1 MFLKK
6 FDFLS
11 PNITLYYYN
20 QKRHSSSIGGLLTIL
35 LIFFAIY
42 IIIQY
47 SFVKVYPSSSSL
59 LIFKNFDK
67 DIKISFNKTGLFHY
81 IWIFNKKNIIDDKIN
96 QNLIQLNNHKRGVI
110 RIYMIYSSDNNN
122 YNSSNLKDNDHW
134 VYDTCSSYVNKEDL
148 IFDYSFSSCIKY
160 YYNSK
165 DKKYY
170 SSNDNEN
177 FKWPYIH
184 INISK
189 FDNTFFGI
197 FVEKCDNNSIL
208 NEILGEC
215 YPEEKIDE
223 YLKYFNNIFLSFI
236 NCKVQINEENPIKL
250 YSYKIYDNLINNNIF
265 FYMHDLTFIPFNYK
279 NTKGIIPKKI
289 EYNSFM
295 FDKDISK
302 KIYNNNNTILI
313 SYKFNSKKYIN
324 EFREKNNDFIEIING
339 IGGSLFIMYILFYSF
354 NYILNERIIIWNFRM
369 FLNDKGNDL
378 IYRNIN
384 YERNKA
390 YSFKS
395 NIYTN
400 LSNDLINKTDDINTF
415 KSTYL
420 GKFLKNDL
428 IKINNLTNDEN
439 INPKNN
445 NNNYTIKINRI
456 ESEDKEMGKK
466 SDNIIVINNNSFV
479 NDNINNNYIDNSF
492 DKYNS
497 FKEIN
502 RYNKIENI
510 HGYHKIYTYNKA
522 INESSSLKN
531 KKPIIQD
538 NNLTFVK
545 VNKTSKK
552 KNYEP
557 VNSKRN
563 ESADYNSRQKII
575 DTSSVTLLN
584 STNQNRNQNLFIS
597 SSYNLAEVK
606 DIPLSNNDK
615 TVNFNFFSKL
625 NTKIQ
630 DSNKILPR
638 QNISYKNNNL
648 ELINNQKP
656 KKSDKL
662 MNKTNIIIKKKTRRK
677 SHQPRINFMSEK
689 DLNEKYKNHK
699 AKTRK
704 TFLKLPDNKP
714 ERHLS
719 LFSKNSYNNN
729 SINNQNEKINDNKE
743 NNIHIISKSF
753 IENNKK
759 SSPTHYKSKKER
771 KASSEIEIKSVKKK
785 RLSSIK
791 KNNNYN
797 NSQFERT
804 IQNSQLSLKSICN
817 YIFLFKSKGNNVYI
831 LNNFRQ
837 KLLSEEYLYILHINM
852 FIFKQKFGCK
862 SNLEQLNLLE
872 ELYNDF

>member
-1 MFLKK
+1 M
-6 FDFLS
+6 
-11 PNITLYYYN
+11 
-20 QKRHSSSIGGLLTIL
+20 
-35 LIFFAIY
+35 AI
-42 IIIQY
+42 
-47 SFVKVYPSSSSL
+47 
-59 LIFKNFDK
+59 
-67 DIKISFNKTGLFHY
+67 IKS
-81 IWIFNKKNIIDDKIN
+81 
-96 QNLIQLNNHKRGVI
+96 
-110 RIYMIYSSDNNN
+110 
-122 YNSSNLKDNDHW
+122 
-134 VYDTCSSYVNKEDL
+134 
-148 IFDYSFSSCIKY
+148 
-160 YYNSK
+160 
-165 DKKYY
+165 
-170 SSNDNEN
+170 
-177 FKWPYIH
+177 IH
-184 INISK
+184 I
-189 FDNTFFGI
+189 
-197 FVEKCDNNSIL
+197 
-208 NEILGEC
+208 
-215 YPEEKIDE
+215 
-223 YLKYFNNIFLSFI
+223 
-236 NCKVQINEENPIKL
+236 IKR
-250 YSYKIYDNLINNNIF
+250 K
-265 FYMHDLTFIPFNYK
+265 
-279 NTKGIIPKKI
+279 
-289 EYNSFM
+289 
-295 FDKDISK
+295 
-302 KIYNNNNTILI
+302 
-313 SYKFNSKKYIN
+313 
-324 EFREKNNDFIEIING
+324 
-339 IGGSLFIMYILFYSF
+339 
-354 NYILNERIIIWNFRM
+354 
-369 FLNDKGNDL
+369 
-378 IYRNIN
+378 
-384 YERNKA
+384 
-390 YSFKS
+390 
-395 NIYTN
+395 
-400 LSNDLINKTDDINTF
+400 
-415 KSTYL
+415 
-420 GKFLKNDL
+420 
-428 IKINNLTNDEN
+428 
-439 INPKNN
+439 
-445 NNNYTIKINRI
+445 
-456 ESEDKEMGKK
+456 
-466 SDNIIVINNNSFV
+466 
-479 NDNINNNYIDNSF
+479 
-492 DKYNS
+492 
-497 FKEIN
+497 
-502 RYNKIENI
+502 
-510 HGYHKIYTYNKA
+510 
-522 INESSSLKN
+522 NESSSLKN
-531 KKPIIQD
+531 KNSIIKD

-584 STNQNRNQNLFIS
+584 STNQNRNQNLFII
-597 SSYNLAEVK
+597 SSYNIAEVK

-689 DLNEKYKNHK
+689 DLNEKYKNHE

-759 SSPTHYKSKKER
+759 SSPTYYKSKKER

>member
-35 LIFFAIY
+35 LIVFAMY

-59 LIFKNFDK
+59 LIYKNFDK
-67 DIKISFNKTGLFHY
+67 EITISFNKTGLFHY
-81 IWIFNKKNIIDDKIN
+81 IWIFNTKYIIDDKIN
-96 QNLIQLNNHKRGVI
+96 QNLIQLNNHKRGAI
-110 RIYMIYSSDNNN
+110 RIYMIYSSDKNN

-134 VYDTCSSYVNKEDL
+134 VYDTCSNYVNEEDL

-170 SSNDNEN
+170 SSNDNEK
-177 FKWPYIH
+177 FKWPYIQL
-184 INISK
+184 NISNI
-189 FDNTFFGI
+189 DNNFFGI
-197 FVEKCDNNSIL
+197 FVEKCVNNSIL

-223 YLKYFNNIFLSFI
+223 YLNYFNNIFLSFI
-236 NCKVQINEENPIKL
+236 NCKIQINEDNPIKL
-250 YSYKIYDNLINNNIF
+250 YSYKIYDNIINDNIS
-265 FYMHDLTFIPFNYK
+265 FYMHDLTFIPLNYK
-279 NTKGIIPKKI
+279 STKGIIPKKV

-295 FDKDISK
+295 FDNDISK
-302 KIYNNNNTILI
+302 KIYNNNNNNKILI
-313 SYKFNSKKYIN
+313 SYIFNSKKYIN
-324 EFREKNNDFIEIING
+324 EFRDKNNDFIEILNG
-339 IGGSLFIMYILFYSF
+339 IGGSLFIMYIFFYGF
-354 NYILNERIIIWNFRM
+354 NYILNERIVIWNFQM
-369 FLNDKGNDL
+369 FLNDKSNDL

-384 YERNKA
+384 YEKNKA

-400 LSNDLINKTDDINTF
+400 LSNDLNNKSDDINTF

-428 IKINNLTNDEN
+428 IKINNITNDEN
-439 INPKNN
+439 VNSKNN

-479 NDNINNNYIDNSF
+479 NDNSNNKYIDNSLE
-492 DKYNS
+492 KYNS
-497 FKEIN
+497 LKVVN
-502 RYNKIENI
+502 RYNNFENI

-522 INESSSLKN
+522 KNESSSLKN
-531 KKPIIQD
+531 KNSIIKD

-545 VNKTSKK
+545 VNKNLKNT
-552 KNYEP
+552 NYER

-563 ESADYNSRQKII
+563 ESVDYNSRQKII
-575 DTSSVTLLN
+575 DTSSVNLLN

-597 SSYNLAEVK
+597 SSYNHAEVK
-606 DIPLSNNDK
+606 DTPLSNNDK

-638 QNISYKNNNL
+638 QNISFKNNNL
-648 ELINNQKP
+648 ELMHNFKP

-662 MNKTNIIIKKKTRRK
+662 MNKTNITIEKKTRRK
-677 SHQPRINFMSEK
+677 SHQPRINLISEK

-704 TFLKLPDNKP
+704 TFLKMPDNKP

-729 SINNQNEKINDNKE
+729 SSANPNEKTNDN
-743 NNIHIISKSF
+743 NINIISKSF
-753 IENNKK
+753 IENNRK
-759 SSPTHYKSKKER
+759 SSPTNNIAKRVR
-771 KASSEIEIKSVKKK
+771 KTSSEIEIKSIKKK
-785 RLSSIK
+785 RISSIK
-791 KNNNYN
+791 KYNNIN

-804 IQNSQLSLKSICN
+804 IQNYHLSLKSICN
-817 YIFLFKSKGNNVYI
+817 YIFLFKSRRNNAYI

-852 FIFKQKFGCK
+852 FIFKQKYGCK
-862 SNLEQLNLLE
+862 ANLEQLYLLE